1 MRELKIYGTV
11 FNNAEYIDACLNSL
25 KPLGKLDIY
34 VVDNYSTDD
43 TVNKLFFSKWNDYYF
58 NMHIYQKECTRGAGR
73 QLALEHLISESN
85 PEDLAFYIDFDTVY
99 SNKFVKT
106 ILSRSKTIKDNELSI
121 AMLGTVRTQKLAEWK
136 DLNVGEDWERMVH
149 FVSKGVKILEIITPD
164 GSYGTNRN
172 QDENP
177 IKREMYY
184 SKSKIRL
191 FKNLI
196 DEHRGLAYKTWRG
209 SAKHLTS
216 ITASYVAHLIALILG
231 TYSHDKKLDNREL
244 VLSKIG
250 YRDISGHIGT
260 YRDISGHI
268 GT

>member
-1 MRELKIYGTV
+1 MPKLKIYGTV

-25 KPLGKLDIY
+25 KPLGKLDLY
-34 VVDNYSTDD
+34 VVDNYSTDR
-43 TVNKLFFSKWNDYYF
+43 TVEKLLIWNNYF
-58 NMHIYQKECTRGAGR
+58 NMHIYEKKCTRGAGR
-73 QLALEHLISESN
+73 QLALEYLKSESS

-99 SNKFVKT
+99 SNKFVET
-106 ILSRSKTIKDNELSI
+106 ILSASKTIKDNELSI

-136 DLNVGEDWERMVH
+136 DLNVGEDWERMAH

-172 QDENP
+172 QDEERQY
-177 IKREMYY
+177 KRELFY

-196 DEHRGLAYKTWRG
+196 DEHRGIAYKTWRG

-216 ITASYVAHLIALILG
+216 IIANYVAHLIALILG
-231 TYSHDKKLDNREL
+231 TYSYDKELDNREL

-250 YRDISGHIGT
+250 V
-260 YRDISGHI
+260 
-268 GT
+268 

>member
-1 MRELKIYGTV
+1 MVIIKNVITMRELKIYGTV

-25 KPLGKLDIY
+25 KRLGKLDLYI
-34 VVDNYSTDD
+34 VDNYSTNE

-58 NMHIYQKECTRGAGR
+58 NMHIYEKKCTRGAGR
-73 QLALEHLISESN
+73 QLALEYLKSESS

-99 SNKFVKT
+99 SNKFVET
-106 ILSRSKTIKDNELSI
+106 ILSASKTIKDNELSI

-136 DLNVGEDWERMVH
+136 DLNVGEDWERMAH

-172 QDENP
+172 QDEERQY
-177 IKREMYY
+177 KRELFY

-196 DEHRGLAYKTWRG
+196 DEHRGIAYKTWRG

-216 ITASYVAHLIALILG
+216 IIANYVAHLIALILG
-231 TYSHDKKLDNREL
+231 TYSYDKELDNREL

-250 YRDISGHIGT
+250 V
-260 YRDISGHI
+260 
-268 GT
+268 

>member
-25 KPLGKLDIY
+25 KPLGRLDIY
-34 VVDNYSTDD
+34 VVDNYSTDG
-43 TVNKLFFSKWNDYYF
+43 TVNNLFFSKWNGGYF

-73 QLALEHLISESN
+73 QLAMEHLISESD
-85 PEDLAFYIDFDTVY
+85 EDDLAFYIDFDTVY
-99 SNKFVKT
+99 SDKFVKT

-136 DLNVGEDWERMVH
+136 DLNAGEDWERSAH
-149 FVSKGVKILEIITPD
+149 FVSKGVKVLEIITPD

-172 QDENP
+172 QDEVKQY
-177 IKREMYY
+177 KRELFY

-196 DEHRGLAYKTWRG
+196 DDHRGIAYKKWKGMGRKRI
-209 SAKHLTS
+209 SVIAN
-216 ITASYVAHLIALILG
+216 YFAHFIALILG
-231 TYSHDKKLDNREL
+231 TYSYDKKLDNREL

-250 YRDISGHIGT
+250 V
-260 YRDISGHI
+260 
-268 GT
+268 

>member
-136 DLNVGEDWERMVH
+136 DLNVGEDWERSAH
-149 FVSKGVKILEIITPD
+149 FVSKGIKILEIITPD

-172 QDENP
+172 QDEAKQY
-177 IKREMYY
+177 KRELFY

-196 DEHRGLAYKTWRG
+196 DEHRGIAYKNWRG

-216 ITASYVAHLIALILG
+216 ITASYIAHLIALVLG
-231 TYSHDKKLDNREL
+231 VYSYDKKLDNREL

-250 YRDISGHIGT
+250 YRDISGHKIGV
-260 YRDISGHI
+260 
-268 GT
+268 

>member
-25 KPLGKLDIY
+25 KPLGKLDLY
-34 VVDNYSTDD
+34 VVDNYSTDR
-43 TVNKLFFSKWNDYYF
+43 TVEKLFIWNKYF
-58 NMHIYQKECTRGAGR
+58 NMHIYEKKCTRGAGR
-73 QLALEHLISESN
+73 QLALEYLKSESS

-99 SNKFVKT
+99 SNKFVET
-106 ILSRSKTIKDNELSI
+106 ILSASKTIKDNELSI

-136 DLNVGEDWERMVH
+136 DLNVGEDWERMAH

-172 QDENP
+172 QNEARQY
-177 IKREMYY
+177 KRELFY

-196 DEHRGLAYKTWRG
+196 DEHRGLAYKKWRG
-209 SAKHLTS
+209 MAKHSTS
-216 ITASYVAHLIALILG
+216 ITASYIVHLIALILG
-231 TYSHDKKLDNREL
+231 TYSYDKELDNREL
-244 VLSKIG
+244 VLKEVG
-250 YRDISGHIGT
+250 K
-260 YRDISGHI
+260 
-268 GT
+268 